1 MTEHRLPKYFP
12 GLLAF
17 VIYFAIIGL
26 LIFYFNTRE
35 EKKSVHYVKKN
46 ENRIQVALSM
56 PEKLEKKKV
65 IKAKSKPK
73 PKVKP
78 KSKVEK
84 KVKPKPKPKVK
95 AKPKP
100 KKVVKKKVKKEKVVK
115 KKIAKKVIKKKD
127 ENLSKP
133 KKKTLDLFENIKTS
147 PKKNYIQI
155 TDEPVTTTPKNNIIE
170 ITNKPMS
177 ASERISSSLKEQ
189 KNSDSGVE
197 NAYLA
202 KVQSMLEGW
211 PAQSEY
217 AGEKVKVLL
226 LIDPTGGFE
235 FELKTA
241 SNNEDLNIGL
251 VEYLRQLQ
259 SIGFGR
265 HKGERTY
272 RFEAE
277 FIAKE

>member
-1 MTEHRLPKYFP
+1 MIKKSSTFIS
-12 GLLAF
+12 GFLAF
-17 VIYFAIIGL
+17 GIYFTLIGL
-26 LIFYFNTRE
+26 LLFYFNTRD
-35 EKKSVHYVKKN
+35 EKKSVHYVKKD
-46 ENRIQVALSM
+46 EKRIQVALSTPKK
-56 PEKLEKKKV
+56 PENKKAINPKPKV
-65 IKAKSKPK
+65 KPKPKPK

-78 KSKVEK
+78 KV
-84 KVKPKPKPKVK
+84 
-95 AKPKP
+95 KPKP
-100 KKVVKKKVKKEKVVK
+100 KKVVKKKVIKEKVVK
-115 KKIAKKVIKKKD
+115 KVVKKKD
-127 ENLSKP
+127 ENLTKSKKKALDLFANVKTP
-133 KKKTLDLFENIKTS
+133 KKKNLIEVTDKPIK
-147 PKKNYIQI
+147 
-155 TDEPVTTTPKNNIIE
+155 TTPKSNLIKVTEKSI
-170 ITNKPMS
+170 S

-235 FELKTA
+235 FKLKTA
-241 SNNEDLNIGL
+241 SNNENFNMGL
-251 VEYLRQLQ
+251 IEYLEQLQ
-259 SIGFGR
+259 TIGFGR

-272 RFEAE
+272 QFEAE